1 MRFKETSA
9 KTATGVDQMI
19 EDMVIDILDRGGF
32 EDKKEGLKLGKEERK
47 KAEGEGC
54 C

>member
-32 EDKKEGLKLGKEERK
+32 DEKKEGIKLSTEDRK
-47 KAEGEGC
+47 KAEG
-54 C
+54 

>member
-32 EDKKEGLKLGKEERK
+32 
-47 KAEGEGC
+47 
-54 C
+54 